1 MYPRTAGNLKP
12 VNWVL
17 TNEMT
22 RTADSLVNRVTGWP
36 NAAFWKQLQTR
47 LQLARSSKKGAA
59 TRNNLLS
66 ILLSGGPKRGMAPE
80 DFLGNFRID

>member
-12 VNWVL
+12 VNRVL
-17 TNEMT
+17 INEMMRAAESLGESGYRLAKCGILET
-22 RTADSLVNRVTGWP
+22 TA
-36 NAAFWKQLQTR
+36 NAV
-47 LQLARSSKKGAA
+47 QLARSSKKGAA